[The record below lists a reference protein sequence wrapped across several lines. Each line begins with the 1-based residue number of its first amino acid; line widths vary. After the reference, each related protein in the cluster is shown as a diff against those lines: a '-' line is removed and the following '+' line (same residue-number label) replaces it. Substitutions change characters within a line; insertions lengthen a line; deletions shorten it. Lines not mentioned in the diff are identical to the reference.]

1 MKFLLF
7 SILLFFG
14 LSEICSQEQAERPY
28 VKQDE
33 SVDRL
38 ISSFRQHNRS
48 KGMQGF
54 RVQIYT
60 ASGNRSKLLT
70 DRVKAEFDVKYQGVR
85 SYITYDEP
93 YYKLRVGDFRS
104 RFEAQQFLKKISSE
118 YLYAIVVVDRINL
131 PRLEIDKDDSTG
143 ETHQESE

>member
-14 LSEICSQEQAERPY
+14 ISEIYSQEQTARPY

-48 KGMQGF
+48 RGMQGF

-70 DRVKAEFDVKYQGVR
+70 DRVKAEFDTKHPGMQ

-93 YYKLRVGDFRS
+93 YYKLRVGDFRN
-104 RFEAQQFLKKISSE
+104 RIEAQQFLRKISSD
-118 YLYAIVVVDRINL
+118 YIYAIVVVDRINL
-131 PRLEIDKDDSTG
+131 PKLSIDGEETTG
-143 ETHQESE
+143 QSVQETD

>member
-14 LSEICSQEQAERPY
+14 LSEICSQEQTERPY

-48 KGMQGF
+48 RGMQGF

-70 DRVKAEFDVKYQGVR
+70 DRVKAEFDAKYPGVR

-104 RFEAQQFLKKISSE
+104 RLEAQQFLGNISSE
-118 YLYAIVVVDRINL
+118 YLSAIVVVDRINL
-131 PRLEIDKDDSTG
+131 PRLKIDEDKTTG
-143 ETHQESE
+143 ETTPQTE

>member
-1 MKFLLF
+1 MKFLIF

-14 LSEICSQEQAERPY
+14 ISEVCAQEKSGRHY

-33 SVDRL
+33 SVDKL
-38 ISSFRQHNRS
+38 ISSFRQHNRNR
-48 KGMQGF
+48 GMQGF
-54 RVQIYT
+54 RVQVYT

-70 DRVKAEFDVKYQGVR
+70 DRVKAEFDAKHPGVR

-104 RFEAQQFLKKISSE
+104 RLEAQQFLRRISSD
-118 YLYAIVVVDRINL
+118 YIYAIVVVDRINL
-131 PRLEIDKDDSTG
+131 PRLRIDDEQTTG
-143 ETHQESE
+143 ESAPSAE